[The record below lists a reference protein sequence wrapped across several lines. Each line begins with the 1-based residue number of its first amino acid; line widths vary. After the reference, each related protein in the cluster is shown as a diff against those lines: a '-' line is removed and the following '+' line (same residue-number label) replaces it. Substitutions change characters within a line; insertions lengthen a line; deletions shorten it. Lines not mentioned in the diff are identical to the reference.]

1 MLFSEGMC
9 FFKKPKPVPRAME
22 ISAPIPTKYD
32 ANAGVIPPYQR
43 SYAIHTVGHA
53 PVPPPKVYH
62 TKEPMQLAQAA
73 RPPPGL
79 FDNYWEFGNRTA
91 PTTAAK
97 VHLPSAPN
105 RHGLPPPP
113 PPPPAH
119 RFEPPAPAP
128 RKGSLARLGIGKGAL
143 PRRGPRPPRDP
154 HPVEKRPLFRN
165 AGLDERGRLKLDYVE
180 IGEDG
185 DEWETPDEYYSRTA
199 RKAAKR
205 RGQWSD
211 NY

>member
-9 FFKKPKPVPRAME
+9 FFKKPKPVPRAMQ

-32 ANAGVIPPYQR
+32 VNAGVVPPYQR
-43 SYAIHTVGHA
+43 TYAVHTVGSV
-53 PVPPPKVYH
+53 PLPPPKVYH
-62 TKEPMQLAQAA
+62 TKEPLPAPGAG
-73 RPPPGL
+73 PPPGI

-91 PTTAAK
+91 PTTAAR
-97 VHLPSAPN
+97 VHLPAAPN
-105 RHGLPPPP
+105 RRGVPPPLPPPP
-113 PPPPAH
+113 PPH

-128 RKGSLARLGIGKGAL
+128 RKGSLARLGIGKGAK
-143 PRRGPRPPRDP
+143 PRRESRPQRDP
-154 HPVEKRPLFRN
+154 GDKRTLFRN

-185 DEWETPDEYYSRTA
+185 DEWETPDEYYSRSE